1 MTSCWRTN
9 KPDTK
14 EQNESTALSNG
25 RILLEKQIAFCNGKS
40 NPLRIFSANELE
52 KATDNYNP
60 NKIITRDSGYN
71 LYRGLLQE
79 ERPVSIKK
87 FKENFEQYEYCF
99 NDILFASKMSVHK
112 NFLKLLGC
120 CLETQVPVL
129 VFESVEYGTLADR
142 IYGPEIT
149 LYQPLLW
156 VNRLKIAMEI
166 ANAVAY
172 LHSAFEKPIVFRNIK
187 PLNIFLDECSIAKL
201 SDFSIA
207 VSIPEGES
215 HVNDPVAGAWGLIAP
230 EYAATER
237 FNERQDVYNFG
248 VFLLILLTGKMAID
262 HSRTDPGLVDHV
274 KEHIEGNKFD
284 EILDSRIVGKD
295 DQLQG
300 FMEVSLKCISEAEEN
315 RPVMIEVAKELRKIY
330 KSAISI

>member
-1 MTSCWRTN
+1 MTSCWGN
-9 KPDTK
+9 KKPDKK
-14 EQNESTALSNG
+14 EQNETIVSMNG
-25 RILLEKQIAFCNGKS
+25 RILLEKQIAFCNGKT

-52 KATDNYNP
+52 KATDNYNLE
-60 NKIITRDSGYN
+60 KIITRDSGYN
-71 LYRGLLQE
+71 LYRGLLHNE
-79 ERPVSIKK
+79 KPVSIKK
-87 FKENFEQYEYCF
+87 FKENPEQYEYCF

-120 CLETQVPVL
+120 CLETRVPVL

-142 IYGPEIT
+142 IYGLEKT
-149 LYQPLLW
+149 LYPPLLW
-156 VNRLKIAMEI
+156 INRLKIAMEI
-166 ANAVAY
+166 ADAVAY

-187 PLNIFLDECSIAKL
+187 PLNIFLDKCSVTKL

-230 EYAATER
+230 EYAATEC

-262 HSRTDPGLVDHV
+262 PSRVDPGLVDHV
-274 KEHIEGNKFD
+274 KEHVGCNKLD
-284 EILDSRIVGKD
+284 EILDSTIVGDELKD
-295 DQLQG
+295 
-300 FMEVSLKCISEAEEN
+300 FTEVSLKCISEAEQH
-315 RPVMIEVAKELRKIY
+315 RPLMIEVAKELRRIY
-330 KSAISI
+330 KSAFSISK